1 MIAMSET
8 RFEQFAPEEFPHD
21 AAPEEKLRFL
31 LSYAILA
38 PSSHN
43 TQPWLW
49 EIAGDGI
56 ALRADFSRQMPAL
69 DPEGRELIMSC
80 GAALEHLRIAMHAF
94 GYEDETTLF
103 PDRQQSDFVARVR
116 LLDKRPTVSS
126 EEELFRAIPKRHT
139 NRSTF
144 TEQSLPE
151 SLVKTMHADAGSA
164 GAWLHFFTGD
174 DERRDIAALIAVGS
188 DVQACNYHVRWDMAN
203 WMSPNNG
210 TRRDGIPGY
219 AQGIGDGA
227 SHIAPFWMRIFGSH
241 VSSADHNWMQAD
253 SAPALVALVTD
264 GEGPIQW
271 LAAGRALSRILLR
284 AAAQGVSASFFSQ
297 PIQVDATWSELRRLL
312 RTSDRDGFP
321 QLIFR
326 LGYAEEATLPT
337 PRRDVEDVTST
348 PALSS
353 EESPTS

>member
-1 MIAMSET
+1 MSET
-8 RFEQFAPEEFPHD
+8 LIEPLAPEEFPHH
-21 AAPEEKLRFL
+21 ATPEEKLRFL

-49 EIAGDGI
+49 EIAGDEI

-80 GAALEHLRIAMHAF
+80 GASLEHLRIAMHAF
-94 GYEDETTLF
+94 GYDDDTTLF
-103 PDRQQSDFVARVR
+103 PDRAQSNLMARVR
-116 LLDKRPTVSS
+116 LLEKRLTVPA

-139 NRSTF
+139 NRNAF
-144 TEQSLPE
+144 TTQALPE
-151 SLVKTMHADAGSA
+151 TLFKTLCADADGA

-174 DERRDIAALIAVGS
+174 DERGTIAALIAAGS
-188 DVQACNYHVRWDMAN
+188 DIQACNHEVRGDIAN
-203 WMSPNNG
+203 WMSPNDG

-219 AQGIGDGA
+219 AQGISAGA
-227 SHIAPFWMRIFGSH
+227 SHIAPFWMRIFGSPI
-241 VSSADHNWMQAD
+241 SSANHNRMLAG
-253 SAPALVALVTD
+253 SAPSLVALVTD

-284 AAAQGVSASFFSQ
+284 AAAEGVSASFFSQ
-297 PIQVDATWSELRRLL
+297 PIQVDAAWSKLRRLL

-326 LGYAEEATLPT
+326 LGYAEEEALPT
-337 PRRDVEDVTST
+337 PRRDVADVTST
-348 PALSS
+348 PSGPDKEPIAS
-353 EESPTS
+353 